1 MSKLK
6 NTNLIDQAA
15 RVLMNGAEDAFF
27 VLDKEGKILFL
38 NKKAEKLTKGS
49 KENVLGNNFE
59 NVVTIAE
66 REEVKIKKDYIEPNE
81 SLEVS
86 IETLQGTVPAEIV
99 FNPIGTAKDRAGTVL
114 IVKLKPKKSAFLRSV
129 EAAGSAIQR
138 YSNVQKIYETL
149 GEALESL
156 DITLWIFPLEKDF
169 FSVGY
174 HTSDRR
180 KVHITEFVTGMP
192 LSEVR
197 LTFADD
203 AFRKITE
210 QKSFFFFD
218 ISSILESATAMFT
231 TSQVRKVFSLLNF
244 ARGVVVPLTHG
255 DELIGVTAMLSEELT
270 PEDAL
275 PLSTLGVQVSAAL
288 ERARHFEQMVVDL
301 KALEEQISTRT
312 QELEKVKSQMESIV
326 QSSVDAIMAADL
338 EGAIT
343 FINKGVEMM
352 FGYTEAE
359 IIGQPITKYYAKGKK
374 EAKRL
379 RKIIMEKGQIE
390 NTELDFLAKGGRE
403 VHTLASLSLLKN
415 ERGIT
420 TGIMAVL
427 KDITEQKKLQQTL
440 ESLNKAAFRIQ
451 KSRTRE
457 EIFAVTAEELKQ
469 FDFYVVFVLF
479 DEERTVG
486 RVVYVPEKKVLR
498 ILEELG
504 GKSLED
510 YELPLDN
517 TFYKKLIKKKEA
529 IFVKNLQA
537 AMKQVTP
544 PSMQDTAE
552 KGISLLQFA
561 SMKSVLVPLIIHGET
576 KGFLA
581 VISHFITFNDIPP
594 MMAFA
599 NQVSTALENA
609 RLLEE
614 SRNRA
619 DELAR
624 NLEEQQMLRE
634 LNTKLFLAQSR
645 EEVLD
650 AAIEGIHRLGKYFS
664 NISIINE
671 KRTHATIFR
680 LEMEPA
686 LLRIMDKMTQVFTGR
701 STLLGYTIPV
711 WEEDNIY
718 HQFFNDQIPLITSTV
733 KVEGYPVMRA
743 DLSEV
748 YMGVVPGESV
758 LQQAVKRIFPFPFQ
772 SVMVF
777 PIIVGGR
784 TMGTLT
790 VASNDVFSER
800 DFTLM
805 NTMGEMVSSA
815 MERIGQAEKLTETF
829 NELRAVQR
837 INTLLNMGAS
847 LEEILTQVCTSI
859 KEVYH
864 YQFAYPLL
872 LDPSLRFLTFDHV
885 FVPDKLANRI
895 RRALGVD
902 IKDFKYPISEDFSLF
917 KTIRAKK
924 CLIWQGFEEM
934 IQEIP
939 VEEISSALKTL
950 SSDLSKALGLKPG
963 ENSIMIAPLPYGEDV
978 IGILFLGHRK
988 SLTEEDFQHLEYF
1001 LDQVG
1006 IAIAKSEVESRLRK
1020 SLEELRE
1027 LDQMKS
1033 EFIDIASHE
1042 LRTPLTTLKLYLE
1055 MMALEQYGKLTAP
1068 LKERIQVMEE
1078 GVTRLEEIINQTLV
1092 ASRLIKNKLRLN
1104 KKPVSLLEIATE
1116 VVHQLRPLWNAKNQ
1130 NIFLESPPHLSDA
1143 EGDKK
1148 ALFTVLSNL
1157 VDNAIRYSPEHTEIL
1172 LTFTERPEEV
1182 ECMVIDQ
1189 GCGIPPEHLE
1199 KIFDE
1204 FYIVPSETEYAR
1216 MDGRTGLGLFIA
1228 KGIIEQHK
1236 GRIWVESTVG
1246 EGSAFHIVVP
1256 KKEKE

>member
-1 MSKLK
+1 
-6 NTNLIDQAA
+6 
-15 RVLMNGAEDAFF
+15 MNAAEDAFF

-49 KENVLGNNFE
+49 KEDVLGNNFE
-59 NVVTIAE
+59 NAITIAE
-66 REEVKIKKDYIEPNE
+66 KEEGKGKIKKDYIKSNE

-86 IETLQGTVPAEIV
+86 IETPQGTVPAEIV
-99 FNPIGTAKDRAGTVL
+99 FNPIGPAKERAGTVA
-114 IVKLKPKKSAFLRSV
+114 IVKLKPEKSVFLRSV

-149 GEALESL
+149 GDALKSL
-156 DITLWIFPLEKDF
+156 DIALWIFPFEKDF

-174 HTSDRR
+174 HTSDKK

-197 LTFADD
+197 LKFEAD

-210 QKSFFFFD
+210 QKSLFSSD
-218 ISSILESATAMFT
+218 VSSILESATAMFT
-231 TSQVRKVFSLLNF
+231 TSQVRNIFSLLNF
-244 ARGVVVPLTHG
+244 ERGVVVPLTHG
-255 DELIGVTAMLSEELT
+255 EELIGVTAMLSEELT
-270 PEDAL
+270 PEDTLA
-275 PLSTLGVQVSAAL
+275 LSTLGVQVSAAL

-338 EGAIT
+338 EGTIT
-343 FINKGVEMM
+343 FINKGVETM

-379 RKIIMEKGQIE
+379 RKIIVEKGQIE

-403 VHTLASLSLLKN
+403 VHTLASLSLLRN
-415 ERGIT
+415 EKGIT

-427 KDITEQKKLQQTL
+427 KDVTEQKKLQQTL
-440 ESLNKAAFRIQ
+440 ESLNEAAFRIQ

-469 FDFYVVFVLF
+469 FNFYVVFLLF

-486 RVVYVPEKKVLR
+486 KIVYVPEKRALK
-498 ILEELG
+498 ILEDLG
-504 GKSLED
+504 GKSYRD

-517 TFYKKLIKKKEA
+517 LFYRELIRKRKA
-529 IFVKNLQA
+529 IYVKDLQKTAEKIIPSEFGDIVEKGIRLLGFA
-537 AMKQVTP
+537 AMK
-544 PSMQDTAE
+544 SILA
-552 KGISLLQFA
+552 
-561 SMKSVLVPLIIHGET
+561 PLIIHGET
-576 KGFLA
+576 IGVLA
-581 VISHFITFNDIPP
+581 VISHFITANDIPP
-594 MMAFA
+594 IMAFA

-619 DELAR
+619 DELAQ
-624 NLEEQQMLRE
+624 NLEEQQLLRE
-634 LNTKLFLAQSR
+634 LNTKLFLAQSQD
-645 EEVLD
+645 EVLD
-650 AAIEGIHRLGKYFS
+650 AAIEGIHRLGRSFS
-664 NISIINE
+664 NISIINDR
-671 KRTHATIFR
+671 RTHATIVR
-680 LEMEPA
+680 LEMEPT
-686 LLRIMDKMTQVFTGR
+686 LLKLIEKMAKAFTGR
-701 STLLGYTIPV
+701 STLLGYTVPL

-718 HQFFNDQIPLITSTV
+718 HQFFHSQIPLITPNIEVSEYSV
-733 KVEGYPVMRA
+733 IRA
-743 DLSEV
+743 ELSEV
-748 YMGVVPGESV
+748 YAGLVPKGSL
-758 LQQAVKRIFPFPFQ
+758 LQEVVKRTFPLLPYQ

-777 PIIVGGR
+777 PVIVGGR
-784 TMGTLT
+784 TVGTLT
-790 VASNDVFSER
+790 VTSNGIFSER
-800 DFTLM
+800 DFVLM
-805 NTMGEMVSSA
+805 NTVREMVSSA
-815 MERIGQAEKLTETF
+815 MERIAQAEKLTETF
-829 NELRAVQR
+829 NELRAVQQ

-847 LEEILTQVCTSI
+847 LEEILDQVCTSI
-859 KEVYH
+859 KEVYC

-872 LDPSLRFLTFDHV
+872 LDPSRRFLSFDHV
-885 FVPDKLANRI
+885 SIPDKLAKRI
-895 RRALGVD
+895 RKILGVD
-902 IKDFKYPISEDFSLF
+902 IEAFKYPISEDSTLF
-917 KTIRAKK
+917 KNIKEKK
-924 CLIWQGFEEM
+924 CMIRKGFEE
-934 IQEIP
+934 IAQEIP
-939 VEEISSALKTL
+939 VDKISSALTTLSPVLSKTL
-950 SSDLSKALGLKPG
+950 GLESD
-963 ENSIMIAPLPYGEDV
+963 ENSIMIAPLPYGEEV
-978 IGILFLGHRK
+978 IGVLLLGHEK

-1006 IAIAKSEVESRLRK
+1006 IAIAKSDVESRLRK
-1020 SLEELRE
+1020 SLKELRE

-1092 ASRLIKNKLRLN
+1092 ASRLIKNKLKLN
-1104 KKPVSLLEIATE
+1104 KKPISLLEIATE
-1116 VVHQLRPLWNAKNQ
+1116 VVHQLRPLWDAKNQ
-1130 NIFLESPPHLSDA
+1130 NIFLESPPHLSEV

-1157 VDNAIRYSPEHTEIL
+1157 VDNAVRYSPEHTEIL
-1172 LTFTERPEEV
+1172 LTFTEHPEEV
-1182 ECMVIDQ
+1182 ECMVTDQ
-1189 GCGIPPEHLE
+1189 GGGISPEHLE

-1246 EGSAFHIVVP
+1246 EGSTFHIVVP